1 MQLFFSY
8 QWSADCCKPLVAS
21 RVLKKLILQF
31 LPVSHCFY
39 GRRNFLGSSA
49 SSLSSLA
56 NLNLKSFCCGN
67 FLFSQ
72 FLRLCP
78 LLILL
83 LFFRKHL
90 WLCGLYFFYFVVPQ
104 MLFLFFSFFNP
115 CVLKELSVCLCQP
128 HSPPKLL
135 VTPKCLSSSP
145 SYLLCCKIMCVLVEG
160 TVLAT
165 YHHEQNSH

>member
-39 GRRNFLGSSA
+39 RRRNFLGSSA

-78 LLILL
+78 PPDSIIIFQKTSLTLWPILFL
-83 LFFRKHL
+83 
-90 WLCGLYFFYFVVPQ
+90 LCGSSDVVFCS
-104 MLFLFFSFFNP
+104 FLSSIP
-115 CVLKELSVCLCQP
+115 VYSR
-128 HSPPKLL
+128 S
-135 VTPKCLSSSP
+135 CLSLPAS
-145 SYLLCCKIMCVLVEG
+145 L
-160 TVLAT
+160 TT
-165 YHHEQNSH
+165 